1 MASAARVET
10 VELDELTVTVV
21 VDNATDTLSSI
32 TPGAPQLPE
41 MVFLLDGPSIGNH
54 DGHDMVV
61 TLDRLCVACHGFS
74 ALATARAGDRSGDG
88 AVRRGPVRRRVAGQ
102 CRAAGRRP
110 GEHRRALR
118 LPLALG
124 PHRRDPDVVAAVTE
138 ARTVAGLPPLLV
150 DVHPDRPDQRGLLT
164 ALGKFAMLPAEP
176 TFAAIEAAGGQIV
189 RHADA
194 HAVGGGLFLAS
205 GDIPRTTSYE
215 TGLREHHT
223 WRDGQAAADP
233 EIHDE
238 RFLAARVRGRGTT
251 VLSACS
257 HAGIVNVGLEA
268 RRLLP
273 DTPVDVLLGG
283 YHLAGASVEPRID
296 QTVKDLADLVQPR
309 FVAPGHCTGWR
320 AATALA
326 DAFGP
331 ARLRAER
338 GGDQVRARCNA
349 LTTRSGVAVALAA
362 WPCSRVQVRPP
373 MLRWPQTQVVAAT
386 GSTGASRP
394 RRHGAVL
401 AARGGAAGVA
411 ARAARSA

>member
-1 MASAARVET
+1 MASALGVET
-10 VELDELTVTVV
+10 VELDQLSVTVV

-41 MVFLLDGPSIGNH
+41 MVFLLDGPSIGDH

-61 TLDRLCVACHGFS
+61 TLDHLCVACHGFS
-74 ALATARAGDRSGDG
+74 ALATARAGDRSATALFDVGPYGDVWLSNAERLAVDLASIDVLFVSHWHWDHTG
-88 AVRRGPVRRRVAGQ
+88 AIPT
-102 CRAAGRRP
+102 
-110 GEHRRALR
+110 
-118 LPLALG
+118 
-124 PHRRDPDVVAAVTE
+124 VVAAVTQ
-138 ARTVAGLPPLLV
+138 ARTAAGLPPLLV

-164 ALGKFAMLPAEP
+164 ALGKFAMLPEEP

-194 HAVGGGLFLAS
+194 HPVAGGLFLAS

-215 TGLREHHT
+215 TGLQEHHT
-223 WRDGQAAADP
+223 WRGGRGASDP
-233 EIHDE
+233 EIRDE

-251 VLSACS
+251 VFSACS

-273 DTPVDVLLGG
+273 GTPVDLLLGG

-331 ARLRAER
+331 AGYAPSVV
-338 GGDQVRARCNA
+338 G
-349 LTTRSGVAVALAA
+349 TRY
-362 WPCSRVQVRPP
+362 
-373 MLRWPQTQVVAAT
+373 
-386 GSTGASRP
+386 
-394 RRHGAVL
+394 VL
-401 AARGGAAGVA
+401 AA
-411 ARAARSA
+411 SP

>member
-1 MASAARVET
+1 MASALGVET
-10 VELDELTVTVV
+10 VELDQLSVTVV

-41 MVFLLDGPSIGNH
+41 MVFLLDGPSIGDH

-61 TLDRLCVACHGFS
+61 TLDHLCVACHGFS
-74 ALATARAGDRSGDG
+74 ALATARAGDRSATALFDVGPYGDVWLSN
-88 AVRRGPVRRRVAGQ
+88 AER
-102 CRAAGRRP
+102 
-110 GEHRRALR
+110 
-118 LPLALG
+118 LALDLASIDVLFVSHWHWDHTG
-124 PHRRDPDVVAAVTE
+124 AIPTVVAAVTQ
-138 ARTVAGLPPLLV
+138 ARTAAGLPPLLV

-164 ALGKFAMLPAEP
+164 ALGKFAMLPEEP

-194 HAVGGGLFLAS
+194 HPVAGGLFLAS

-215 TGLREHHT
+215 TGLQEHHT
-223 WRDGQAAADP
+223 WRGGRGASDP
-233 EIHDE
+233 EIRDE

-251 VLSACS
+251 VFSACS

-273 DTPVDVLLGG
+273 GTPVDLLLGG
-283 YHLAGASVEPRID
+283 YHLAGASVEPRIE

-331 ARLRAER
+331 AGYAPSVV
-338 GGDQVRARCNA
+338 G
-349 LTTRSGVAVALAA
+349 TRY
-362 WPCSRVQVRPP
+362 
-373 MLRWPQTQVVAAT
+373 
-386 GSTGASRP
+386 
-394 RRHGAVL
+394 VL
-401 AARGGAAGVA
+401 AA
-411 ARAARSA
+411 SP

>member
-1 MASAARVET
+1 MASEARVET

-32 TPGAPQLPE
+32 TPGAPQLQE
-41 MVFLLDGPSIGNH
+41 MVFLLDGSSIGTH

-74 ALATARAGDRSGDG
+74 ALATARAGDRTATALFDVGPYGDVWLANAERL
-88 AVRRGPVRRRVAGQ
+88 AVD
-102 CRAAGRRP
+102 
-110 GEHRRALR
+110 
-118 LPLALG
+118 LATIDVLFVSHWHWDHTG
-124 PHRRDPDVVAAVTE
+124 GIPSVVAAVTE

-176 TFAAIEAAGGQIV
+176 TFAAIEAAGGQV
-189 RHADA
+189 LRHADA

-326 DAFGP
+326 NAFGP
-331 ARLRAER
+331 ASYAPSVVGTRYLLAE
-338 GGDQVRARCNA
+338 
-349 LTTRSGVAVALAA
+349 T
-362 WPCSRVQVRPP
+362 P
-373 MLRWPQTQVVAAT
+373 
-386 GSTGASRP
+386 
-394 RRHGAVL
+394 
-401 AARGGAAGVA
+401 
-411 ARAARSA
+411 